1 MAMTELIL
9 SDITRMGHGFCV
21 IGLERT
27 ENGCRSVRPL
37 PPFADSW
44 PAPFPFHRGDV
55 IQFDLNPVPVT
66 RPHIEDRR
74 SRGQPKILRRVSE
87 NELVAFL
94 RQAECSADLNGLF
107 SCGVQENTRGSGIF
121 VLPGQGQRSIC
132 GCEVNNVRFEIFP
145 DEVRAMILLPSDV
158 VLRDFPL
165 VDRDWR
171 NFIDSAFQRMAGAN
185 RLQRV
190 QRFLNSKIAEILLST
205 ADPFARIGLTRIH
218 NERHWLMLDT
228 LIPLPQTA
236 WLNDLH

>member
-9 SDITRMGHGFCV
+9 SDITRMGQGFCV
-21 IGLERT
+21 IGLERI
-27 ENGCRSVRPL
+27 ENGFRSVRPL
-37 PPFADSW
+37 LPFADSW
-44 PAPFPFHRGDV
+44 PASFPFHRGDI
-55 IQFDLNPVPVT
+55 IQFDLYPVPVT

-94 RQAECSADLNGLF
+94 RQAEYSADLNGLF

-132 GCEVNNVRFEIFP
+132 GCEVNNVRFEVFP
-145 DEVRAMILLPSDV
+145 DEVRAMILLPSGV

-171 NFIDSAFQRMAGAN
+171 NFIDQIFEKMVGAN

-190 QRFLNSKIAEILLST
+190 QRFLNSKIAQILLST
-205 ADPFARIGLTRIH
+205 TDLFARIGLTRIH
-218 NERHWLMLDT
+218 NDRHWLMLDT
-228 LIPLPQTA
+228 LIPLPQTT